1 MFTLNE
7 EPCQFAICA
16 GQIKTVPG
24 GAWPWHFGRQLHD
37 FIITLSTYHFLRKSN
52 KMFVFFIVSE
62 VQKTPVHYKTQKHFT
77 TYTGRC
83 LSQANPCAGC
93 DCLGDSGRKKTSLPL
108 VVFFEQG
115 TEPPN
120 DNSFVR
126 HMECFIVSES

>member
-1 MFTLNE
+1 
-7 EPCQFAICA
+7 
-16 GQIKTVPG
+16 
-24 GAWPWHFGRQLHD
+24 
-37 FIITLSTYHFLRKSN
+37 
-52 KMFVFFIVSE
+52 MFVFFIVSE

-126 HMECFIVSES
+126 HMECFIVSESW